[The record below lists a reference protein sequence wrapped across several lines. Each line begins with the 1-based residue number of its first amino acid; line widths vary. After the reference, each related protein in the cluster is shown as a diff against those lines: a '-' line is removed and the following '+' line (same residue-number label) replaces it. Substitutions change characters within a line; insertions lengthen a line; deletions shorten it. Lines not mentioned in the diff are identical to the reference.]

1 MPSKK
6 PAITTRVSPN
16 EQQQIIEDARRAGLS
31 ISEYVR
37 RVCLGHRVPS
47 YEKAQ
52 SVRELIRV
60 NGDLG
65 RLGGLL
71 KLWLMNEDSHQVQVK
86 QLLHELITLKDDMA
100 RKIRE
105 L

>member
-6 PAITTRVSPN
+6 PALTVRVTPE
-16 EQQQIIEDARRAGLS
+16 EQQQIIANATRAGLS

-37 RVCLGHRVPS
+37 RVCVGHRVPS

-52 SVRELIRV
+52 AVRELIRV

-71 KLWLMNEDSHQVQVK
+71 KLWLMNEDCHQVQVK
-86 QLLHELITLKDDMA
+86 QLLHELATLKDDMA

>member
-6 PAITTRVSPN
+6 PTLTTRVTPK

-37 RVCLGHRVPS
+37 RICLGHRVPS
-47 YEKAQ
+47 YEKAH
-52 SVRELIRV
+52 SVRELARIS
-60 NGDLG
+60 GDLG

-71 KLWLMNEDSHQVQVK
+71 KLWLMNEDGHKVQVK
-86 QLLHELITLKDDMA
+86 QLLNELITLKEVLA
-100 RKIRE
+100 RKIHE

>member
-6 PAITTRVSPN
+6 PALTVRVMPN
-16 EQQQIIEDARRAGLS
+16 EQQQIIANATRAGLS

-37 RVCLGHRVPS
+37 RVCLGHHVPS
-47 YEKAQ
+47 YEKAHA
-52 SVRELIRV
+52 VRELIRV

-71 KLWLMNEDSHQVQVK
+71 KMWLMNEDRHQGQVK
-86 QLLHELITLKDDMA
+86 HLLDELNTLKDDMA
-100 RKIRE
+100 RKIRA